1 MKIKFLT
8 LILFLYT
15 ITTSAQISGKID
27 NPYVG
32 ISFTIP
38 EGWFGQESGDALLLA
53 SNTEVG
59 LMIMMGHDYNSLE
72 QIKKEADAGLNE
84 DGISLQ
90 KSGNYENIS
99 NNGVG
104 AEFSGYLQGA
114 AAKAFIASLVNP
126 YGQGITV
133 MSITTSEAYTPRH
146 KELALALA
154 KSVKFS
160 KPVVAPIV
168 NEWKEALKNTK
179 LTYLSSYNSS
189 SSGGY
194 GGMSSQEEI
203 HLCAAGYFKY
213 NSNSSVTIDTGGASG
228 YSAGK
233 DDGAGTW
240 EVTGNASGGAA
251 LKLKFNNGEV
261 RSYNLSFEDNK
272 TFLNGKRYFKTG
284 FQDDPQYRP
293 DCPR

>member
-1 MKIKFLT
+1 MKINS
-8 LILFLYT
+8 LIFILLLYT
-15 ITTSAQISGKID
+15 ITVSAQISGKID
-27 NPYVG
+27 NKYVG
-32 ISFTIP
+32 ISFIIP

-59 LMIMMGHDYNSLE
+59 LMAMTEHDYNNLE

-84 DGISLQ
+84 EGVSLQ
-90 KSGNYENIS
+90 RSGDYENIG

-114 AAKAFIASLVNP
+114 SAKAFIISLVNP
-126 YGQGITV
+126 YGQGISV
-133 MSITTSEAYTPRH
+133 MFITTSEMYSPKHR
-146 KELALALA
+146 ELALALA

-160 KPVVAPIV
+160 KPVVAPVV

-213 NSNSSVTIDTGGASG
+213 NSNSSITIDTGGASG